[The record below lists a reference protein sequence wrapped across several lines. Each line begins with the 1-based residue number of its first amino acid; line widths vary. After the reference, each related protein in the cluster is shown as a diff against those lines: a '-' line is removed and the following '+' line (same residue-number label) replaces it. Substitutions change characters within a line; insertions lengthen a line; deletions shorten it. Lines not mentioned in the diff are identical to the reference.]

1 MPFSQFL
8 PGPVSK
14 HVIGKIV
21 SGFLITN
28 ILLVKPKLISG
39 EDAAVSTVLFK
50 GKIGNGTKLLN
61 AGMRSYAVIHDGITY
76 PFSFSDDSAKFDS
89 PENTKIREH
98 ILNSIRFTNDTSP

>member
-1 MPFSQFL
+1 M
-8 PGPVSK
+8 
-14 HVIGKIV
+14 
-21 SGFLITN
+21 
-28 ILLVKPKLISG
+28 VKPKLISG